1 MVRPQFH
8 NIKAV
13 QNCLT
18 AIAAMFAFAV
28 WYEWREEDSE
38 AEDWKQ

>member
-8 NIKAV
+8 NIKV
-13 QNCLT
+13 VEFLI

-28 WYEWREEDSE
+28 WYKWREEDSE
-38 AEDWKQ
+38 AEDWNV